1 MPGSKRSYM
10 SATEFRAL
18 RESAGLTVNAWAIL
32 LDCGPQSIR
41 NMEGGG
47 KAIGKQMALCAILLA
62 HPTVRALL
70 PEIFR
75 HKDELVKK
83 EQNTP

>member
-1 MPGSKRSYM
+1 MT
-10 SATEFRAL
+10 AQEFRRL
-18 RESAGLTVNAWAIL
+18 RESTGLTVATWAIL
-32 LDCGPQSIR
+32 LDCGAQSIR

-47 KAIGKQMALCAILLA
+47 KAIGKQMALCAVLLA

-75 HKDELVKK
+75 WKDELLKK
-83 EQNTP
+83 KQNTP